1 MAGRIPEKFID
12 ELLTRIDIVEVI
24 DRRVP
29 LKKAGKDFKACCPFH
44 DEKTPSFTVSQPKQ
58 FFHCFGCGAH
68 GSAVGFLMDYERL
81 SFPEAVEALA
91 QEAGMEVPR
100 EVRDQ
105 SVQQGVRQDEL
116 APLYALM
123 SEADQYYRRQLRE
136 HTGAQPAIDYL
147 KGRGLTGEV
156 AKRFSL
162 GFVPDSWDGVL
173 TALGT
178 DEGRK
183 ANLEKVGLVIQK
195 EGTERY
201 YDRFRGRVMF
211 PIHDQRGRV
220 IGFGGRVIPAGASD
234 TQGGAKYLNSPETP
248 LFHKGREMYGLYLA
262 REGIRRREQVLVVE
276 GYMDVVALAQY
287 GIDYAVAT
295 LGTAT
300 TREHLERVFRFAPHV
315 LFCFDGDRAGR
326 DAAWRA
332 LEQALPVLHEGR
344 QVSFLFLPE
353 GEDPDSLVR
362 KEGREGLERR
372 LQNEALAAPEYL
384 FRELESQTDI
394 SRMDGRA
401 RLIELARPHIQ
412 RVPVG
417 LLRDMMV
424 DQLASVTGVP
434 VERIQA
440 SLKSGESG
448 TRQDS
453 QAGKETGIQRP
464 KRVIR
469 GPAGLQPNSLE
480 RVAVALLLQQPSVA
494 EQAGDTAF
502 LAELSGEGPALL
514 GRMLKAARE
523 LTTDDSSQ
531 AVSMARLL
539 ERMRDDGM
547 YPHLQ
552 KLTQFEHKLQ
562 GDLAAEFAGTLERL
576 KEAAARNQVE
586 AKLRPGMSMKEL
598 AAARDDL
605 SSRHTSGDAD
615 KEPE

>member
-105 SVQQGVRQDEL
+105 SVHQGARQDEL

-123 SEADQYYRRQLRE
+123 AEADQYYRRQLRE

-147 KGRGLTGEV
+147 KGRGLTGEI

-162 GFVPDSWDGVL
+162 GFAPDSWDGVL
-173 TALGT
+173 TALGV
-178 DEGRK
+178 DEVRK
-183 ANLEKVGLVIQK
+183 TNLEKVGLVIKK

-201 YDRFRGRVMF
+201 YDRFRGRIMF

-220 IGFGGRVIPAGASD
+220 IGFGGRVIPVADHD

-300 TREHLERVFRFAPHV
+300 TREHLERIFRFAPHV

-362 KEGREGLERR
+362 KEGREGFERR
-372 LQNEALAAPEYL
+372 LQSEALAAPEYL
-384 FRELESQTDI
+384 FRELESQTDTT
-394 SRMDGRA
+394 RMDGQA
-401 RLIELARPHIQ
+401 RLIKLARPHIQ
-412 RVPVG
+412 QVPAGVLKG
-417 LLRDMMV
+417 MMV
-424 DQLASVTGVP
+424 DRLATLSGVP
-434 VERIQA
+434 VDRVLA
-440 SLKSGESG
+440 SLKSGKPEAQQASQTGEQSG
-448 TRQDS
+448 RPS
-453 QAGKETGIQRP
+453 P
-464 KRVIR
+464 KRR

-502 LAELSGEGPALL
+502 LSDISGEGPALL
-514 GRMLKAARE
+514 TRMLMAVGELAADNSR
-523 LTTDDSSQ
+523 T
-531 AVSMARLL
+531 VSMARLL

-552 KLTQFEHKLQ
+552 KLTQFDHKLQ
-562 GDLAAEFAGTLERL
+562 GDLAAEFAGTLQRL
-576 KEAAARNQVE
+576 KEMAVKNQVE

-605 SSRHTSGDAD
+605 SARNDGGDAD
-615 KEPE
+615 KESE

>member
-105 SVQQGVRQDEL
+105 SVQQGARQDEL

-123 SEADQYYRRQLRE
+123 AEADQYYRRQLRE
-136 HTGAQPAIDYL
+136 HAGAQPAIDYL
-147 KGRGLTGEV
+147 KGRGLTGEI
-156 AKRFSL
+156 AKRYSL
-162 GFVPDSWDGVL
+162 GFAPDSWDGVL
-173 TALGT
+173 TALGA
-178 DEGRK
+178 DEDCK
-183 ANLEKVGLVIQK
+183 ANLEKVGLLIKK
-195 EGTERY
+195 EGSERY

-220 IGFGGRVIPAGASD
+220 IGFGGRVIPTAESD
-234 TQGGAKYLNSPETP
+234 AQGGAKYLNSPETP

-287 GIDYAVAT
+287 GIEYAVAA

-300 TREHLERVFRFAPHV
+300 TREHLERIFRFAPHV
-315 LFCFDGDRAGR
+315 MFCFDGDRAGR

-362 KEGREGLERR
+362 KEGREGFERR
-372 LQNEALAAPEYL
+372 LQGEALAAPEYL
-384 FRELESQTDI
+384 FKELESQTDTT
-394 SRMDGRA
+394 RMDGQA
-401 RLIELARPHIQ
+401 RLIKLARPHIQ
-412 RVPVG
+412 QVPAGV
-417 LLRDMMV
+417 LRDMMV
-424 DQLASVTGVP
+424 DRLATLSGVP
-434 VERIQA
+434 VERVQA
-440 SLKSGESG
+440 SLKSGKPEAQSAL
-448 TRQDS
+448 Q
-453 QAGKETGIQRP
+453 TGQQRP
-464 KRVIR
+464 KRR

-502 LAELSGEGPALL
+502 LSDISGEGPALL
-514 GRMLKAARE
+514 ARMLMAVGELAADNSR
-523 LTTDDSSQ
+523 S
-531 AVSMARLL
+531 VSMARLL

-552 KLTQFEHKLQ
+552 KLTQFDHKLQ
-562 GDLAAEFAGTLERL
+562 GDLAAEFAGTLQRL
-576 KEAAARNQVE
+576 KEMAAKNQVE

-605 SSRHTSGDAD
+605 SARNDGGDAD
-615 KEPE
+615 KESE

>member
-44 DEKTPSFTVSQPKQ
+44 DEKTPSFTVSQAKQ
-58 FFHCFGCGAH
+58 FFHCFGCGTH

-100 EVRDQ
+100 EVR
-105 SVQQGVRQDEL
+105 VEGARQDEL

-123 SEADQYYRRQLRE
+123 AEADQYYQRQLRE

-147 KGRGLTGEV
+147 KGRGLTGEI
-156 AKRFSL
+156 AKRYSL
-162 GFVPDSWDGVL
+162 GFAPDSWDGVL
-173 TALGT
+173 NALGT
-178 DEGRK
+178 DDARK
-183 ANLEKVGLVIQK
+183 ANLEKIGLVIQK
-195 EGTERY
+195 EGTDRY

-220 IGFGGRVIPAGASD
+220 IGFGGRVIGKGEP
-234 TQGGAKYLNSPETP
+234 KYLNSPETP
-248 LFHKGREMYGLYLA
+248 LFHKGREMYGLTLA
-262 REGIRRREQVLVVE
+262 REGIRRRELVLVVE
-276 GYMDVVALAQY
+276 GYMDVVALAQF

-300 TREHLERVFRFAPHV
+300 TQQHLERIYRFAPHV

-344 QVSFLFLPE
+344 QASFLFLPD

-362 KEGREGLERR
+362 KEGREGFEQRI
-372 LQNEALAAPEYL
+372 QNEALAAPEYL
-384 FRELESQTDI
+384 LKELESQTDT

-417 LLRDMMV
+417 VLRDMMV
-424 DQLASVTGVP
+424 DRLATLSGLSL
-434 VERIQA
+434 ERVQE
-440 SLKSGESG
+440 SLKKGEVAAV
-448 TRQDS
+448 REPQPEPA
-453 QAGKETGIQRP
+453 AGRP
-464 KRVIR
+464 AKRRVR
-469 GPAGLQPNSLE
+469 GPVGLRPNSLE

-494 EQAGDTAF
+494 EKAGDTAF
-502 LAELSGEGPALL
+502 LAQMSGEGPALMS
-514 GRMLKAARE
+514 RMLMAIRE
-523 LTTDDSSQ
+523 LTTGAGQD
-531 AVSMARLL
+531 VTMVRLL

-552 KLTQFEHKLQ
+552 KLVQFDHKLK
-562 GDLAAEFAGTLERL
+562 GDLAAEFEGTLARL
-576 KEAAARNQVE
+576 KDAAAKSQIE
-586 AKLRPGMSMKEL
+586 AKVKSGMSMKDLEAMRDEL
-598 AAARDDL
+598 SAKHD
-605 SSRHTSGDAD
+605 SGDTD
-615 KEPE
+615 TESE

>member
-44 DEKTPSFTVSQPKQ
+44 NEKTPSFTVSQAKQ

-100 EVRDQ
+100 EVRAEGQ
-105 SVQQGVRQDEL
+105 RQDEL
-116 APLYALM
+116 APLYKLM
-123 SEADQYYRRQLRE
+123 AEADKYYRRQLRE
-136 HTGAQPAIDYL
+136 HPGAEPVIAYL
-147 KGRGLTGEV
+147 KDRGLTGEI
-156 AKRFSL
+156 ARQFSL
-162 GFVPDSWDGVL
+162 GYAPDSWDGIL
-173 TALGT
+173 NALGT
-178 DEGRK
+178 DDAAK
-183 ANLEKVGLVIQK
+183 TNLEKAGLVIKK

-220 IGFGGRVIPAGASD
+220 IGFGGRVIGKGEP
-234 TQGGAKYLNSPETP
+234 KYLNSPETP

-276 GYMDVVALAQY
+276 GYMDVVALAQH

-300 TREHLERVFRFAPHV
+300 TREHLERIFRFAPHV

-362 KEGREGLERR
+362 KEGQQGFEKR
-372 LQNEALAAPEYL
+372 LQEEALPAPEYL
-384 FRELESQTDI
+384 FRELAAQADT

-401 RLIELARPHIQ
+401 RLIELARPHIE

-417 LLRDMMV
+417 VLRDMMLA
-424 DQLASVTGVP
+424 QLAQLSGLP
-434 VERIQA
+434 VERIQQG
-440 SLKSGESG
+440 LKDPAEGLAE
-448 TRQDS
+448 
-453 QAGKETGIQRP
+453 APPAPPANRP
-464 KRVIR
+464 RRR
-469 GPAGLQPNSLE
+469 GPAGLAPTSLE
-480 RVAVALLLQQPSVA
+480 RLAVALLLQHPEVA
-494 EQAGDTAF
+494 NQSGDTAF
-502 LAELSGEGPALL
+502 LADLPGEGPALL
-514 GRMLKAARE
+514 RRMLNAIRE
-523 LTTDDSSQ
+523 LMATGSPE
-531 AVSMARLL
+531 VSMARLL

-552 KLTQFEHKLQ
+552 KLTGFQHKKT
-562 GDLAAEFAGTLERL
+562 GDLAAEFAGALQRL
-576 KEAAARNQVE
+576 KAEAGKGQVE
-586 AKLRPGMSMKEL
+586 AQARPGMSMEEL
-598 AAARDDL
+598 AAVRDQL
-605 SSRHTSGDAD
+605 SAKAD
-615 KEPE
+615 SDDDVKK